1 MVRRAAPVAAPPA
14 NLQVAKQSQ
23 TMPPFSYGTEIE
35 SGNHDHRAALL
46 SPILRAMNQ
55 TQRLDA
61 SAVISGDGFV
71 IATELGPDIEPNR
84 FAAMAASLLA
94 LADRA
99 SREVDRGALRQVLVE
114 GERGTMLLVRAGPQ
128 AVLAVAAPPNVNLGM
143 IFLETRRTALKI
155 EAILN

>member
-1 MVRRAAPVAAPPA
+1 
-14 NLQVAKQSQ
+14 
-23 TMPPFSYGTEIE
+23 
-35 SGNHDHRAALL
+35 
-46 SPILRAMNQ
+46 MNQ